1 MALRQSALL
10 PTLPVTAVIHIIHT
24 QSSTFLSFPH
34 HLDWP
39 THPHSCSAFIW
50 TSLPISSRIPA
61 FLISLYKYQLTSFV
75 PSLSQ
80 AVCTMSCSL
89 APSCFSV
96 YPQTCYLSVYW
107 TFWLLP
113 AAWWICLPV
122 WSAFSGFDPCLSQH
136 PGNLRTPILLNCNSL
151 AWNICLSL
159 LPLFFWELT
168 TEFISAEAFCKL
180 WVTRGFLWIK
190 EGPDIQT
197 MWTTSVYQCVCLFHC
212 HKLHQIWC
220 FYCQILTHTQLKG
233 LHQ

>member
-1 MALRQSALL
+1 
-10 PTLPVTAVIHIIHT
+10 
-24 QSSTFLSFPH
+24 
-34 HLDWP
+34 
-39 THPHSCSAFIW
+39 
-50 TSLPISSRIPA
+50 
-61 FLISLYKYQLTSFV
+61 
-75 PSLSQ
+75 
-80 AVCTMSCSL
+80 MSCSL

-96 YPQTCYLSVYW
+96 DPQTCYLSVYW

-197 MWTTSVYQCVCLFHC
+197 MWTTSVYQFVSLPQTTSNLVFLLPDFDTYTTKGSSSVRLSGFIS
-212 HKLHQIWC
+212 KLKEEKETDGDNRW
-220 FYCQILTHTQLKG
+220 KVRG
-233 LHQ
+233 